1 MCSASGDCSRAWE
14 KMEGMLRVGV
24 LALQGSFREHIALL
38 KRIPGVQA
46 IEVRTVEEL
55 SSVAGLII
63 PGQ

>member
-1 MCSASGDCSRAWE
+1 
-14 KMEGMLRVGV
+14 MLRVGV
-24 LALQGSFREHIALL
+24 LALQGSFREHIVLL